1 MAIGF
6 PVLSSSYSGSAFHSG
21 AAPYRSAEPVTPVV
35 LTPEQHAKTVTVECG
50 GRAYTYDAA
59 GNHIG
64 TDVEVTAAPATATAD
79 MTASEILARSAAIA
93 DRQASARTEAEAKE
107 WAALG
112 AEYAK
117 RGGDMAPMELMAA
130 RDRILAARA
139 ITHPVTGVLHDP
151 VTLAPLSPAADATF
165 EAWENLPV
173 TDPRTIEE
181 YAAEPTVAPQPIP
194 ARSSAWHRGLAK
206 VRALVPR

>member
-1 MAIGF
+1 MAIGYS
-6 PVLSSSYSGSAFHSG
+6 PLAAGGGMLSSGSYFGSHVTH

-64 TDVEVTAAPATATAD
+64 TDVEVTSASAPLPEDVMAQRALLASVMATPLTASDVLDARAGITAPAMAD
-79 MTASEILARSAAIA
+79 IAIGMG
-93 DRQASARTEAEAKE
+93 
-107 WAALG
+107 W
-112 AEYAK
+112 
-117 RGGDMAPMELMAA
+117 
-130 RDRILAARA
+130 
-139 ITHPVTGVLHDP
+139 DP
-151 VTLAPLSPAADATF
+151 GLPAVPLSPSADATF
-165 EAWENLPV
+165 EAWEKLP
-173 TDPRTIEE
+173 TSDPRTIEE
-181 YAAEPTVAPQPIP
+181 YAAEPDRDPQPIP